1 VSDRKVT
8 QLPAVQSGDEVDT
21 SLLHLVNPLQADAA
35 ERNRKW
41 TLSQAR
47 VYFGDFRGPASST
60 TNNLLAFNDGTGK
73 VAKDSG
79 ILTSSVSTAISQ
91 ASAATTDIEKLP
103 SPFLLMGA

>member
-1 VSDRKVT
+1 MADRKIT
-8 QLPAVQSGDEVDT
+8 QLSAVQSGDEIDT
-21 SLLHLVNPLQADAA
+21 SLLHLVNPLQSDAS

-79 ILTSSVSTAISQ
+79 ILTSSVTTAISRAEE
-91 ASAATTDIEKLP
+91 ASKYP